1 MAVSSP
7 RYQKLCKDIQ
17 AEIDAHNDIFKS
29 IDGNRQKM
37 VKALGNSEEATM
49 LQHRLD
55 DMNQRWNDLKAKSAS
70 IRAHLEASAEK
81 WNRLLAS
88 LEELI
93 KWLNMKDE
101 ELKKQMP
108 IGGDIPALQLQ
119 YDHCKVVLLA
129 IALTQMNS
137 TIVREHFRAEFNAW
151 LLGEKIQKC
160 PEFTVLRRELKEKEY
175 SVLNAVDQARVFLA
189 DQPIEAPEEPRKNLQ
204 SKTELTPEERAQKI
218 AKAMRKQSSEVKEKW
233 ESLNAV
239 TSNWQKQVGK
249 ALEKLRDL
257 QGAMDDL
264 DADMKEVE
272 AVRNGWKPVGDLLI
286 DSLQDH
292 IEKTMAF
299 REEIAP
305 INLKVKTMN
314 DLSSQLSPLDL
325 HPSLKMSRQLDDLNM
340 RWKLL
345 QLRSSC
351 PGKGPFR
358 IIKCPITSSLF
369 KEVAGPTEMCDQR
382 QLGLLLHDAI
392 QIPRQLGEVA
402 AFGGSNIEPSV
413 RSCFQQNN
421 NKPEISVKEFIDWMR
436 LEPQSMTTSGE
447 DVRDFTK
454 VLKNKFRSKK
464 YFAKHPRLGYLP
476 VQTVLEGD
484 NLETPSHSPQLF
496 HDDTHSR
503 IEQYATRIN
512 EDLKIMDD
520 HNTSCGHAGPDGKD
534 EWIFPDRQQL
544 YHRKR

>member
-1 MAVSSP
+1 MIGLNFSL
-7 RYQKLCKDIQ
+7 RELLTKFEKDIQ

-108 IGGDIPALQLQ
+108 LGGDVPALQLQ
-119 YDHCKVVLLA
+119 YDHCKA
-129 IALTQMNS
+129 
-137 TIVREHFRAEFNAW
+137 
-151 LLGEKIQKC
+151 
-160 PEFTVLRRELKEKEY
+160 LRRELKEKEY

-189 DQPIEAPEEPRKNLQ
+189 DQPIEAPEEPRRSLQ

-239 TSNWQKQVGK
+239 SSNWQKQVDK
-249 ALEKLRDL
+249 ALEKLKDL

-264 DADMKEVE
+264 DVDMKEAE

-305 INLKVKTMN
+305 INLKVKAVN

-345 QLRSSC
+345 QVSVEDHLKQLQEAHRDFGPCSQHFLSTSVQLPWQRSISHNKVPYYINHQTQTTC
-351 PGKGPFR
+351 WDHPKMTELFQSLADLNNVRFSAYRTAIKIRRLQKALCLDLLELNTTNEVFKQHKLNQNDQLLSVPDVINCLTTTYDGLEQMHKDLVNVPLCVDMCLNWLLNVYDTGRTGKIR
-358 IIKCPITSSLF
+358 VQSL
-369 KEVAGPTEMCDQR
+369 KIGLMS
-382 QLGLLLHDAI
+382 LSKGLL
-392 QIPRQLGEVA
+392 E
-402 AFGGSNIEPSV
+402 E
-413 RSCFQQNN
+413 
-421 NKPEISVKEFIDWMR
+421 
-436 LEPQSMTTSGE
+436 
-447 DVRDFTK
+447 
-454 VLKNKFRSKK
+454 K
-464 YFAKHPRLGYLP
+464 YRC
-476 VQTVLEGD
+476 
-484 NLETPSHSPQLF
+484 
-496 HDDTHSR
+496 
-503 IEQYATRIN
+503 
-512 EDLKIMDD
+512 M
-520 HNTSCGHAGPDGKD
+520 
-534 EWIFPDRQQL
+534 
-544 YHRKR
+544 